1 MNKRLIFNSILSGS
15 SRWMNYSYSQE
26 GEDIILDNLL
36 EGKSKGFYIDIGAY
50 HPFRFSNTMR
60 FYGRGWHGLNIDATP
75 GSMKTF
81 NKYRPRDINVEA
93 AISDEGGKLA
103 YYIFEEG
110 ALNTFDADSLERLKE
125 HGYIPLNKI
134 FVETYS
140 IMDILDK
147 YLKEDQEIDFM
158 DIDIEK
164 FDEKVISRMDFS
176 RYKPTIIMIENLVEN
191 EWGGGNK

>member
-191 EWGGGNK
+191 EWGG

>member
-191 EWGGGNK
+191 EWGGNK